1 MFRKKLTSF
10 FFVAFVPRTPS
21 ILPGGENHHHVHDNL
36 GGNLL
41 SSWVMMNGQGV
52 SLTSAQLA
60 R

>member
-21 ILPGGENHHHVHDNL
+21 ILPGGENYHHNNL

-41 SSWVMMNGQGV
+41 SLWVMMIGQGV
-52 SLTSAQLA
+52 SLTAAQPA